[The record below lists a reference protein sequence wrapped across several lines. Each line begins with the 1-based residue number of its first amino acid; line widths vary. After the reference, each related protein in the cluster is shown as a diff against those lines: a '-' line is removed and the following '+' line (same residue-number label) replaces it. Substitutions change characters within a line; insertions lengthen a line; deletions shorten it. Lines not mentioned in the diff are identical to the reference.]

1 MSRAGPF
8 PASPRARAGSRKKA
22 LPAAADAYHSRMVPS
37 RSRHKR
43 RRHSRRK
50 RQLIFLVGVLA
61 LAAVALVAVIMYG
74 LTSMNWR
81 ARY

>member
-1 MSRAGPF
+1 
-8 PASPRARAGSRKKA
+8 
-22 LPAAADAYHSRMVPS
+22 MVPS

-50 RQLIFLVGVLA
+50 RQLIFLVGALA
-61 LAAVALVAVIMYG
+61 LAVVALVAVIMYG

-81 ARY
+81 ARF